1 MYELTPGADVHP
13 ACAACSAALFTGI
26 GVCDT
31 YSAAFATMAW
41 KLGVPMYLVVGA
53 TSTTKGGY
61 TPHVWCQ
68 MDAPDGTVYVFDP
81 HIDYLNTLRGSG
93 APGNVRFEPTQAQ
106 ASVPGNNTAQKNWKF
121 PFT

>member
-1 MYELTPGADVHP
+1 MSTPP
-13 ACAACSAALFTGI
+13 APPAARHCLQESVSVIRTVF
-26 GVCDT
+26 
-31 YSAAFATMAW
+31 AFATMAW

-93 APGNVRFEPTQAQ
+93 APGNVRFGPTQAQ
-106 ASVPGNNTAQKNWKF
+106 ASVHGNNTAQKNWKF